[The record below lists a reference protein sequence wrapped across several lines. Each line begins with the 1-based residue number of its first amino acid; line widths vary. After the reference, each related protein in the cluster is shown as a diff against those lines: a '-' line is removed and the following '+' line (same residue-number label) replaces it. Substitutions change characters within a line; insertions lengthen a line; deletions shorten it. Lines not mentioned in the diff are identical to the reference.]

1 MKFEMV
7 DGVDHFEDETQF
19 WVFISD
25 VPEHFRAE
33 GRKIDGE
40 NYDDSAFG
48 MGAYYDVPT
57 NRFEL
62 MTERPSNTSELCN
75 IFYVDNDGE
84 RHWFRAE
91 IPEDFI
97 NQVFAECMKV
107 HTGQMA
113 QYGYEVKDSM
123 LFDDEN
129 GFVLAENP
137 KASNPF
143 AVWRFSLDKHGRRNY
158 TQGHFF
164 ENRAAAERDF
174 FPRCKEYQE
183 FNGVNEVK
191 PSLAER
197 LQAAKQEAARQTAPS
212 HKPPDRDA
220 R

>member
-1 MKFEMV
+1 MEFKQV
-7 DGVDHFEDETQF
+7 GGVECFDDMTLY
-19 WVFISD
+19 WVNISD
-25 VPEHFRAE
+25 LPPEVQSKARE
-33 GRKIDGE
+33 IDGE
-40 NYDDSAFG
+40 AYDPDS
-48 MGAYYDVPT
+48 
-57 NRFEL
+57 FEMCAIFDL
-62 MTERPSNTSELCN
+62 NTRTFSYETDGGELN
-75 IFYVDNDGE
+75 IYYVDTSGN
-84 RHWFRAE
+84 RCWFQA
-91 IPEDFI
+91 D
-97 NQVFAECMKV
+97 FAENFLNEVYSACEKITDGKTTP
-107 HTGQMA
+107 H
-113 QYGYEVKDSM
+113 GYEVKDSM
-123 LFDDEN
+123 LFDDQN

-174 FPRCKEYQE
+174 FPRCKEYQR

-212 HKPPDRDA
+212 HNPPDRDA